1 MRLAERQGVAL
12 PRLSRDGIQTQP
24 FSASLSEP
32 CALEAQP
39 MTIAA
44 KTTKFILIAA
54 ALGIGLAVSQPANAY
69 SEGHGGGHAA
79 GWHGGGHARGSHGGG
94 NWYRGPAMGLRLPG
108 RPPV

>member
-1 MRLAERQGVAL
+1 
-12 PRLSRDGIQTQP
+12 
-24 FSASLSEP
+24 
-32 CALEAQP
+32 

-79 GWHGGGHARGSHGGG
+79 GWHGGGHARCSHGGG